1 MLTLTPNL
9 GRRRSGADAVIAN
22 LPRLQAEIAEA
33 EAAAATAK
41 AHVAEATADLRPPPP
56 VTSAEKEVSKFL

>member
-1 MLTLTPNL
+1 M
-9 GRRRSGADAVIAN
+9 IAN

-33 EAAAATAK
+33 EAAAAAAQ